1 MLIMAGS
8 FTFPGINFVLSTK
21 NSMPFRPSGAY
32 VFCYSISG
40 GFTPCYILTAFQARK
55 LKNFISCPEG
65 RKVIARG
72 GSPPYAL
79 NEARTNNPCS
89 KHTGTGFVHATL
101 KPAYLK

>member
-1 MLIMAGS
+1 LL
-8 FTFPGINFVLSTK
+8 FNFRGLHPLLYSDGLS
-21 NSMPFRPSGAY
+21 G
-32 VFCYSISG
+32 
-40 GFTPCYILTAFQARK
+40 
-55 LKNFISCPEG
+55 LKIEKFISCPEG

-101 KPAYLK
+101 KPA